1 VTDQPIRPGGNRCDN
16 RLMTKARAR
25 VVTALALVSLVL
37 LVATAV
43 EPDWIE
49 EVFGVE
55 PDAGSGS
62 AEVLVT
68 GAFALLAVVLGVGAV
83 LSWRKVIRRQA
94 RSATGD

>member
-1 VTDQPIRPGGNRCDN
+1 
-16 RLMTKARAR
+16 MTKARAWI
-25 VVTALALVSLVL
+25 VTALSLVTLVL

-68 GAFALLAVVLGVGAV
+68 GAFAVLTVLLGVRAA
-83 LSWRKVIRRQA
+83 LSWRKVVMRRQE
-94 RSATGD
+94 RPATGD

>member
-1 VTDQPIRPGGNRCDN
+1 
-16 RLMTKARAR
+16 MTKARAWI
-25 VVTALALVSLVL
+25 VTALSLVSLVL

-49 EVFGVE
+49 EVFGGA

-68 GAFALLAVVLGVGAV
+68 GAFAVLTVVLGVGAV
-83 LSWRKVIRRQA
+83 LSWPKVVMRRQV
-94 RSATGD
+94 RPATGD